1 MLLFTPLSTHFT
13 KESRTFS
20 AIRKRIKMKV
30 CKYCN
35 CEFTSGK
42 CEETGLP
49 HVDRTVANANTMN
62 VETVLDHYI
71 IAALWS
77 TNDESDESGGQP
89 LDKNYSREDI
99 DDDTIQAMRDEVTR
113 FVEINHQALQTWD
126 QDQDQLPGWVTKTT
140 PEEQAGHDF
149 WLTRN
154 GHGCGFWEDEWGT
167 KAIRDQL
174 TNSAKRF
181 GERYLFVNDDTNTI
195 YQS

>member
-1 MLLFTPLSTHFT
+1 
-13 KESRTFS
+13 
-20 AIRKRIKMKV
+20 MKV

-35 CEFTSGK
+35 CQFTRGN

-62 VETVLDHYI
+62 VEIVLDHYI

-77 TNDESDESGGQP
+77 SNDNSDEETGGDP

-99 DDDTIQAMRDEVTR
+99 DEDSIQEMRDEVTR
-113 FVEINHQALQTWD
+113 FVEINHKAIQTWD
-126 QDQDQLPGWVTKTT
+126 QGNTT

-174 TNSAKRF
+174 TKSANRF

-195 YQS
+195 YQT